1 MILTFHHEVL
11 DNFENVF
18 LKKSISAWPE
28 ESHRRCSMKNCV
40 VESFAKFT
48 GKRLCQSL
56 LFNKVADLWPVTFNK
71 RDSGTSVFLWILQN
85 FQDHLFCRTSL
96 DDCFWLPLKNPQIPL
111 RDYENKSIFQLEK
124 YFG

>member
-56 LFNKVADLWPVTFNK
+56 LFNKLQTSDLYLLIKETLAQVFSFEFCKIFKTTFFVEHLLMTA
-71 RDSGTSVFLWILQN
+71 SGYL
-85 FQDHLFCRTSL
+85 
-96 DDCFWLPLKNPQIPL
+96 
-111 RDYENKSIFQLEK
+111 
-124 YFG
+124 